1 MEINSIKYAN
11 PGATTLTVT
20 TSEGQMSVP
29 WPCRTWHREPIQDWL
44 DAGNRITP
52 YQRFDTLEQARSELI
67 REVYAHAARLID
79 QATAGYAA
87 GEMAAW
93 TDLEREAAQYQADD
107 TIGPLMQAEIDQGQR
122 DAATLADIVLRKA
135 EGLRQWRAAVIGAR
149 TKHAAA
155 IQSAELTTLQTYDT
169 GTGWPVRK

>member
-1 MEINSIKYAN
+1 MKIDGVRTANSKSTALII
-11 PGATTLTVT
+11 ATA
-20 TSEGQMSVP
+20 EGEMRVP
-29 WPCRTWHREPIQDWL
+29 WPCRTWHREVIQDWL
-44 DAGNRITP
+44 DAGNPIEP
-52 YQRFDTLEQARSELI
+52 YRRFATLEQARSELM